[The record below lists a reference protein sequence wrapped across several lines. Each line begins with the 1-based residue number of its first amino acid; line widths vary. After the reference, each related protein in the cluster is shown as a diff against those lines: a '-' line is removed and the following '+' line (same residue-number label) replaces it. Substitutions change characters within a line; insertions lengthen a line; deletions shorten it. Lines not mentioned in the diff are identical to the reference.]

1 MINSDGHFY
10 FPINLACFNRAKLM
24 QSSWFVQIKLRKNRL
39 NFYACAV
46 EPDKGNIEPQCK
58 KQPDEV
64 GVVQRG
70 GKFVDLSK
78 APDHA
83 PDCPGQEKQHGDAG
97 SRVAEIKEAETP
109 DHLKE
114 QLAEK
119 QPSGFKRFGGAWF
132 AENKIIGESHKQ
144 IQEKIPQVSI
154 SNMGRNRFPVIVR
167 E

>member
-1 MINSDGHFY
+1 M
-10 FPINLACFNRAKLM
+10 
-24 QSSWFVQIKLRKNRL
+24 RKNRL

-58 KQPDEV
+58 KQPDEI

-144 IQEKIPQVSI
+144 IQNAPDNAEPFRGRCQRRLFGHTVPAGYAGKREITACCR
-154 SNMGRNRFPVIVR
+154 SNGDGT